1 MFKTALRELRHH
13 PARYVATLVAIIIS
27 VGFMAAASVVT
38 ATEQRAVGLQQTLA
52 YGTAD
57 VVVNVTEPED
67 GRGSAWESGVT
78 SDDVTAAM
86 MRVPGVAVA
95 EPVNATMEVIR
106 QRDEDTNGVGFGSD
120 SVNIYSVP
128 SSQLRS
134 DSLVSGEWPT
144 NVGELA
150 VSEKWA
156 KSLGLKVGDS
166 VETLFSGQTLRV
178 VGITNEPSTLSGS
191 TGYVTQDTLT
201 LMGAPADIP
210 LREWRIK
217 LAADAPDT
225 ADVIA
230 GLESAVSGLS
240 LKGTALPRSEVA
252 DNAVKDMVGGL
263 DAFKYVLWAFAGIAM
278 VVGMI
283 TIANTF
289 TILLTQ
295 RRRQIG
301 LMRAIGASGAQ
312 VRRSV
317 FGEAFL
323 LGLIGSVFGVLL
335 AVLLAVA
342 VGLYT
347 GSLYFGIAMPWTDIA
362 LAVGIG
368 VVVTVVAAVIPT
380 LRATRVAPI
389 EALLPV
395 EASAQVRKASWVR
408 GIICSLLSAGGLVL
422 AWSAL
427 HGNENPLVMAIL
439 GSALITFGVLFGAP
453 LFVPA
458 ILKVIGLITRP
469 FGPTVRLAATNSVRN
484 PARAS
489 ATATA
494 LMLAVGLIFTIQV
507 GSASMRETALA
518 KIDAEMPVDFMV
530 STLADTGSGE
540 SELQSIPESA
550 QTRVA
555 AIDGVAGVAA
565 LDCTQVP
572 RGDAAPGDDW
582 KMPVCAYSPKLG
594 EVVRAASSTMPDDE
608 LWIEASD
615 ATPAE
620 TITLIG
626 KDGPV
631 TLRVVESAIPYGG
644 VSLVSP
650 ATAARLGTLTPA
662 CALYLSIPD
671 RDQAVD
677 VANALSEI
685 LTAAM
690 GDTHL
695 TITGAALVASIIE
708 SVLDILMLVLTGL
721 LGVAVLVALVGV
733 SNTLTL
739 SVIERTRESA
749 MLRALGLQKS
759 SLRWMMLVEAVMVVL
774 VGAIVGLAAGMGFGY
789 LGSNAVVAE
798 MTASGLIIDSKF
810 AVDWPLTLGLL
821 GILAAAAALA
831 SVLPGR
837 RAANATVV
845 EALAVE

>member
-13 PARYVATLVAIIIS
+13 PARYIATLVAIMIS

-57 VVVNVTEPED
+57 VVAKVDEPRD
-67 GRGSAWESGVT
+67 APGSVWESGLT
-78 SDDVTAAM
+78 TKDLTAVLAA
-86 MRVPGVAVA
+86 VPGVNVA
-95 EPVNATMEVIR
+95 EPITGTMEVVR
-106 QRDEDTNGVGFGSD
+106 QSATEEMAVGFGGD
-120 SVNIYSVP
+120 GLNIYSLP
-128 SSQLRS
+128 SAALRS
-134 DSLVSGEWPT
+134 DSLVAGEWPSAS
-144 NVGELA
+144 GELA
-150 VSEKWA
+150 LGESWA
-156 KSLGLKVGDS
+156 KSLGLKLGDN
-166 VETLFSGQTLRV
+166 VETAFSGKTLRV
-178 VGITNEPSTLSGS
+178 VGFTSEPTTLSGS
-191 TGYVTQDTLT
+191 TGYATDETMRL
-201 LMGAPADIP
+201 LGADLDLP

-217 LAADAPDT
+217 LDADAEPS
-225 ADVIA
+225 DVIA
-230 GLESAVSGLS
+230 GLEKAVADLG

-252 DNAVKDMVGGL
+252 QNAVTEMAGGI
-263 DAFKYVLWAFAGIAM
+263 DAFKYLLWAFAGIAM

-317 FGEAFL
+317 IGEAFL
-323 LGLIGSVFGVLL
+323 LGLVGSAFGVLL
-335 AVLLAVA
+335 AVGLAVL

-347 GSLYFGIAMPWTDIA
+347 GSLYFGVAMPWTDIA
-362 LAVGIG
+362 LSVGIG
-368 VVVTVVAAVIPT
+368 VLVTVVAAVLPT
-380 LRATRVAPI
+380 VRATRVAPI

-395 EASAQVRKASWVR
+395 EADAFSRKVSWIR
-408 GIICSLLSAGGLVL
+408 AIICSLLVAGGAVS
-422 AWSAL
+422 AWLSL
-427 HGNENPLVMAIL
+427 HGSENPLAMAIA
-439 GSALITFGVLFGAP
+439 GAALITFGVLFGAQ

-458 ILKVIGLITRP
+458 VLKVVGLLVRP
-469 FGPTVRLAATNSVRN
+469 FGPTPRLAATNSVRN

-494 LMLAVGLIFTIQV
+494 LMLAVGLVFTIQV
-507 GSASMRETALA
+507 GSASMRETMLA

-530 STLADTGSGE
+530 SALTTGGDPNATLK
-540 SELQSIPESA
+540 SIPAATQE
-550 QTRVA
+550 RVSG
-555 AIDGVAGVAA
+555 ISGVAA
-565 LDCTQVP
+565 VAPLDCALVAGTEF
-572 RGDAAPGDDW
+572 GFDNGLL
-582 KMPVCAYSPKLG
+582 PVCAYAPKLG

-608 LWIEASD
+608 IWVTPDSYRAS
-615 ATPAE
+615 AST
-620 TITLIG
+620 
-626 KDGPV
+626 V
-631 TLRVVESAIPYGG
+631 TLTGANGTVTLKVVESAIAMSD

-650 ATAARLGTLTPA
+650 GTAAKLATLTPA
-662 CALYLSIPD
+662 CVLYLSLPD
-671 RDQAVD
+671 RDQAIT
-677 VANALSEI
+677 VANSLADILSSTGNSDFV
-685 LTAAM
+685 L
-690 GDTHL
+690 D
-695 TITGAALVASIIE
+695 GAALMAALIE
-708 SVLDILMLVLTGL
+708 SLLDILMLVLTGL

-774 VGAIVGLAAGMGFGY
+774 VGAVVGLAAGMGFGY

-810 AVDWPLTLGLL
+810 AIDWPLTLGLL
-821 GILAAAAALA
+821 GVLAAAAALA
-831 SVLPGR
+831 SILPGR